1 MSMIS
6 SQVGELRFMAHMLD
20 TDGHPSFALEVRRA
34 ADTIWELRNKLAG
47 TVDQSERII
56 ELEDENAKLR
66 KLARGLNWCTENA
79 KVPSA
84 ECEHC
89 PLGDTEDGE
98 LSCEKL
104 MRELGIEED

>member
-1 MSMIS
+1 MMPRCKFVHNLPCE
-6 SQVGELRFMAHMLD
+6 QV
-20 TDGHPSFALEVRRA
+20 
-34 ADTIWELRNKLAG
+34 
-47 TVDQSERII
+47 SERIT

-79 KVPSA
+79 KVPSV
-84 ECEHC
+84 ECERC

-104 MRELGIEED
+104 MRELGIEVKS